1 MKPWKQTLL
10 IIGLGLVGAA
20 AGLGAATVT
29 MGPAALLGTPA
40 GQWVARHL
48 LGAKAT
54 LADGR
59 AVIFPGDA
67 VPPLVLQELDG
78 QAITLQ
84 FGGRPILIN
93 YWASWCPP
101 CVEEMPL
108 LDAFAR
114 SQPADG
120 VHVIGIALDE
130 VSDVVRFLDERPVG
144 FPIRIEASGPN
155 DSSMLLGNARGIL
168 PYSVLIDA
176 DGRLQKSR
184 LGAFRKAELEDWA
197 TRP

>member
-10 IIGLGLVGAA
+10 IAVLGLVGAA
-20 AGLGAATVT
+20 AGLGAATLVL
-29 MGPAALLGTPA
+29 GPGALLGTPA

-48 LGAKAT
+48 LGAKAM
-54 LADGR
+54 LPDGR
-59 AVIFPGDA
+59 AVVFPGDA
-67 VPPLVLQELDG
+67 APALALRDLDG

-114 SQPADG
+114 EQPPDG
-120 VHVIGIALDE
+120 VYVIGIALDE
-130 VSDVVRFLDERPVG
+130 TNEVLRFLDEHPVG
-144 FPIRIEASGPN
+144 FPIRIETAGPN

-176 DGRLQKSR
+176 EGRLQKTR
-184 LGAFRKAELEDWA
+184 LGAFRKGEVESWA
-197 TRP
+197 TTP